1 MDGTEEGEAEDMSEA
16 FDPSEMPFAGGDD
29 DGYGYEEPGE
39 EE

>member
-1 MDGTEEGEAEDMSEA
+1 MDGTEEGEAEDMSGA
-16 FDPSEMPFAGGDD
+16 FDPSEMSFAGGED